1 MNSITLHASR
11 HLPRS
16 ITESATSQASHNM
29 FSIGIGAN
37 LANNRLL
44 PPGLEAGAEVSLGPA
59 GEHDDI
65 SLVDVGV
72 REGEGQGRGAADHLT
87 LVVVLGA
94 VARALEL
101 VLGFV
106 PGHDAAEVGAHG
118 VEAVVLDAAVIL
130 DDDVGGVTLCV

>member
-1 MNSITLHASR
+1 MPPGTGYGLLPSR
-11 HLPRS
+11 PPLRHR
-16 ITESATSQASHNM
+16 TT

-37 LANNRLL
+37 LANYRLL

-65 SLVDVGV
+65 SIVDVGV